1 MVWPI
6 NAADLRKELRY
17 TPEQGDPDELSLY
30 AAAAVERIEEKTG
43 KISGQILQVVA
54 VGPTDVVAIGERAER
69 LTSIVV
75 NGESLDRSKF
85 QLGIAGMVYGPF
97 PAGEIIV
104 RAIAPLSTST
114 TVVLAARR
122 LAASWWMQSKN
133 GPMGAGGSSND
144 VAMGVGIPRTVL
156 AMLEGNDALA
166 GIG

>member
-1 MVWPI
+1 MAWPI

-17 TPEQGDPDELSLY
+17 TVDQGDPDELTLY
-30 AAAAVERIEEKTG
+30 AAAACERIEEKTG

-75 NGESLDRSKF
+75 NGETLNRAGF
-85 QLGIAGMVYGPF
+85 RLGLAGLVYGAF

-133 GPMGAGGSSND
+133 GPLGAGGSSND
-144 VAMGVGIPRTVL
+144 VAMGVGIPRAVL
-156 AMLEGNDALA
+156 AMLDGNDALP